1 MRDFLTFRRM
11 ITPIIIQIV
20 FWLGV
25 IGCVIAGIGMM
36 LSASATSS
44 LLPQMPGP
52 AQGFQ
57 IVGGLGLIVFGPL
70 VCRIYCE
77 LLILL
82 FRMNE
87 SLTDIKRGLAPGVS
101 HQQAA

>member
-11 ITPIIIQIV
+11 ITPIVIQIV

-44 LLPQMPGP
+44 LMPQMPAP
-52 AQGFQ
+52 AQGLQ
-57 IVGGLGLIVFGPL
+57 IIAGLAVIIFGPL
-70 VCRIYCE
+70 ACRIYCE

-87 SLTDIKRGLAPGVS
+87 SLTDIKRGLGVGGS

>member
-1 MRDFLTFRRM
+1 MGDFLTFRRM

-44 LLPQMPGP
+44 LMPQMPGQSP
-52 AQGFQ
+52 ALQ
-57 IVGGLGLIVFGPL
+57 VLAGLAVIIFGPL
-70 VCRIYCE
+70 ACRIYCE

-87 SLTDIKRGLAPGVS
+87 SLTDIKRGLATGGS

>member
-1 MRDFLTFRRM
+1 M
-11 ITPIIIQIV
+11 ITPIVIQIV

-36 LSASATSS
+36 LSASATSA
-44 LLPQMPGP
+44 LMPQMPGP
-52 AQGFQ
+52 AQGLQ
-57 IVGGLGLIVFGPL
+57 VVGGLAVIIFGPL
-70 VCRIYCE
+70 ACRIYCE

-87 SLTDIKRGLAPGVS
+87 SLTDIKRSLAPGVS